1 MSEAVKFLKGTQ
13 AQFEALC
20 AAGRYQ
26 PGAFYL
32 VIDDT
37 AGATVDS
44 LGKPGRLYYGVNSTN
59 IAPVNQGITSVETI
73 ENLPT
78 PNALNAGGFYYVT
91 TKNILCI
98 SNGDKW
104 VQTNVDTTLNPNDS
118 SIEVGSANNNEAT
131 ITQVI
136 ADSSGNSITQV
147 HTLVGGEHITLN
159 VDTRNNT
166 VTFKLDGIDYKLHSS
181 TENVSTE
188 DTAHK
193 KLNIILKN
201 DGLKNPETGE
211 SIEDPNPTK
220 VTIIPS
226 DNLNFET
233 VNANSNQYKLTLD
246 NKVDAFTADNAEN
259 GFNFAIGGSAVTG
272 QEAPNQISSK
282 IDPVIKYGGS
292 ANEVEKKLVHFKDG
306 IATLNVY
313 TKDEIDK
320 FNNTLNAMV
329 YRGAITKISASEV
342 FTFADAE
349 NYSIE
354 KLHNGDV
361 FIYSNTD
368 KEDSTYQGNIVR
380 QGDLFIASGEEDPN
394 NSYYIPADKLT
405 WVYIPSANEPLVAI
419 DDTLTTDK
427 SEPNFS
433 IYRGEDEELLTF
445 AIAANNGL
453 QVTTNTPEK
462 SKTKTVTLGHAA
474 EKKSSLSETKK
485 TLEYGNPATETL
497 DITIQDPTEIDS
509 YGHVL
514 QVTSK
519 TYTLKDTHAS
529 IQATPHTAT
538 GNTLT
543 PAISV
548 DNSVVDLA
556 PIDIRSNTLA
566 VNCISGNTN
575 ETAAQIKVEL
585 EWGSF

>member
-1 MSEAVKFLKGTQ
+1 MNEAVKFLKGTQ

-37 AGATVDS
+37 AGATADS
-44 LGKPGRLYYGVNSTN
+44 LGKPGRLYYGVNSTT

-78 PNALNAGGFYYVT
+78 PSALNAGGFYYVT

-104 VQTNVDTTLNPNDS
+104 VQTNVDTTLSPNDS

-147 HTLVGGEHITLN
+147 HTLIGGEHVTLDVN
-159 VDTRNNT
+159 TDNKT
-166 VTFKLDGIDYKLHSS
+166 VTFNLDGIDYKLHSS
-181 TENVSTE
+181 AENVSAE
-188 DTAHK
+188 DTTHQ
-193 KLNIILKN
+193 KLNITLKN
-201 DGLKNPETGE
+201 DGVKNDVGT
-211 SIEDPNPTK
+211 T

-246 NKVDAFTADNAEN
+246 NKVDAFTADSAEN

-320 FNNTLNAMV
+320 FNSTLNAMV

-453 QVTTNTPEK
+453 QVTANTPEK

-566 VNCISGNTN
+566 VNCISGNTD